1 MESKQQLLNMISE
14 LFNRVSDIK
23 DIKNYDELRLIVIQ
37 ERIKEI
43 NKMLDDFGQPLFKR
57 IQE

>member
-14 LFNRVSDIK
+14 LFNRISDIK

-37 ERIKEI
+37 ERVKEI

-57 IQE
+57 IQK

>member
-37 ERIKEI
+37 ERVKEI

-57 IQE
+57 IQK

>member
-37 ERIKEI
+37 ERVKDI

-57 IQE
+57 IQK